1 MMSIPSPT
9 AKLPL
14 VLFADDNEDTRY
26 ISSKYFEY
34 HGFRVETAV
43 NGAEALAAARTLAPD
58 VVVMDLT
65 MPQMDGWAATRAMK
79 ADPELRSIPVVV
91 LTAHAFR
98 GAEQKARA
106 AGCDWYLT
114 KPCLPERLL
123 ATVRTALT
131 QRGDSSYSEAS

>member
-1 MMSIPSPT
+1 MTSS
-9 AKLPL
+9 ASDKVPL

-34 HGFRVETAV
+34 HGFRVATAV
-43 NGAEALAAARTLAPD
+43 NGVEALAAARLLMPD

-79 ADPELRSIPVVV
+79 ADPRLRSIPVVV

-114 KPCLPERLL
+114 KPCLPEQLL
-123 ATVRTALT
+123 ATVRAALT
-131 QRGDSSYSEAS
+131 RGAGTAYFEAS